1 MSRSNVGSYTCIWI
15 SSSAF
20 ISASCC
26 SQKFVLYKHR
36 PKFYVYIVKVY
47 SCSVLT
53 VFVFAC
59 TCTVYIVHQ
68 LISSC
73 TSVFLMLL
81 QIGQTYWW
89 KGLNKDVNEYCRRCD
104 VCQRVNAKLEGKKP
118 ELHPIPV
125 PSQVWSQIGIDL
137 IGMYI

>member
-1 MSRSNVGSYTCIWI
+1 MQCIDGL
-15 SSSAF
+15 
-20 ISASCC
+20 CVC
-26 SQKFVLYKHR
+26 
-36 PKFYVYIVKVY
+36 VYMY
-47 SCSVLT
+47 S
-53 VFVFAC
+53 
-59 TCTVYIVHQ
+59 IHQ

-89 KGLNKDVNEYCRRCD
+89 KGMNKDVNEYCRRCD

>member
-1 MSRSNVGSYTCIWI
+1 MQCIDGL
-15 SSSAF
+15 
-20 ISASCC
+20 C
-26 SQKFVLYKHR
+26 VR
-36 PKFYVYIVKVY
+36 VYMY
-47 SCSVLT
+47 S
-53 VFVFAC
+53 
-59 TCTVYIVHQ
+59 IHQ

-89 KGLNKDVNEYCRRCD
+89 KGLNKDVNEYCGRCD